1 MTAAYPE
8 HPSRTPRPAVAGSV
22 TYLLLNLPAGIAG
35 FVLLVTLGSVGV
47 STVIVW
53 VGVPVLMLAI
63 LLARAFAEVE
73 RARIRALLGTYIPR
87 PYRPL
92 PDGGHKVRWKAR
104 LSDSSTWRDSCY
116 LLLLFPIGIV
126 EFVLVVT
133 LWAVSFG
140 LLALPVYYRYLP
152 EGAYFFPSYDL
163 RWITVDSVPTAL
175 PWAALGVLLLVAT
188 VAFTRGLATTHARIA
203 RLLLG
208 PSPGRMVDVET
219 DVDQRQPHPVAE

>member
-8 HPSRTPRPAVAGSV
+8 QERGTPSPPLVGSLA
-22 TYLLLNLPAGIAG
+22 YLLLNLPAGITV

-63 LLARAFAEVE
+63 LAARGAAQVE
-73 RARIRALLGTYIPR
+73 RVRVHRLLGDYIPR

-92 PDGGHKVRWKAR
+92 PRGSGKLRWKTR
-104 LSDSSTWRDSCY
+104 LADSATWRDICY
-116 LLLLFPIGIV
+116 QLLLFPIGIA

-133 LWAVSFG
+133 SWALSLG
-140 LLALPVYYRYLP
+140 LLSLPIYYRHLP
-152 EGAYFFPSYDL
+152 EGAYFFPSYDV
-163 RWITVDSVPTAL
+163 RWITVDSAVTAL

-188 VAFTRGLATTHARIA
+188 VAFTRGLATAHARFA

-208 PSPGRMVDVET
+208 PSPRRMAEVET
-219 DVDQRQPHPVAE
+219 GVDQRQPVAE

>member
-1 MTAAYPE
+1 MTAAYPK
-8 HPSRTPRPAVAGSV
+8 HSPRPPVAGSV

-47 STVIVW
+47 STVIIW

-73 RARIRALLGTYIPR
+73 RARVHALLGTYIAR

-92 PDGGHKVRWKAR
+92 PDGGQKLRWKAR
-104 LSDSSTWRDSCY
+104 LSDTSTWRDICY
-116 LLLLFPIGIV
+116 LLLLFPVGIA

-133 LWAVSFG
+133 LWAVSLG

-163 RWITVDSVPTAL
+163 RWITVDSVTTAL

-188 VAFTRGLATTHARIA
+188 VAFTRGMAGAHARFA

-208 PSPGRMVDVET
+208 PTSAMTPAAEAVGAGHVTPR
-219 DVDQRQPHPVAE
+219 PVAE